1 MKVRVKEMPV
11 RYSGKR
17 YVENETLTIK
27 KEAYDE
33 KLFEILEDD
42 SKKDGED
49 DSKKDGEDGEQAP
62 SYSFLT
68 KSAKIKQIQSDV
80 KAYLSYSFLTKSA
93 KIKPH
98 VACL

>member
-1 MKVRVKEMPV
+1 MKVRVKEMPM

-49 DSKKDGEDGEQAP
+49 GE
-62 SYSFLT
+62 
-68 KSAKIKQIQSDV
+68 
-80 KAYLSYSFLTKSA
+80 
-93 KIKPH
+93 
-98 VACL
+98 

>member
-17 YVENETLTIK
+17 YVENETLAIK

-49 DSKKDGEDGEQAP
+49 GE
-62 SYSFLT
+62 
-68 KSAKIKQIQSDV
+68 
-80 KAYLSYSFLTKSA
+80 
-93 KIKPH
+93 
-98 VACL
+98 